1 MKQSLWIALILLSPA
16 FWSGGLA
23 GWAAGQGADPSP
35 QVPAT
40 PTAPAPAADEAG
52 SYYHYLR
59 ATDQIARGNY
69 TDAGTEFRLAVESN
83 PGDVDLL
90 VEYADFLIQTQNFSE
105 AHKQLERCLQLNPD
119 NLEAHRM
126 LAGLYAASVGE
137 GGSDQKVQELA
148 GKAVAQYE
156 EVLRLNPADPQSLFA
171 LGRLYYRLQQPDKA
185 EQFMKRFTERPDASL
200 EGFYYLTLIYA
211 GQKKYAEAL
220 ETLGNMEKLR
230 PESMQIQLLKAD
242 ILENLG
248 RIEEAE
254 KLYQRQI
261 ETAPAEPAPYQQFAR
276 MLLKNNKEDQAL
288 AVLEQARTNLAAD
301 EDILSMLGQV
311 YRDRRNFDKAI
322 QAFKDAI
329 TLAPTQLD
337 SRYQLGLTYAQMGDA
352 LNAIPIFQ
360 SLLRD
365 TEKTSPT
372 SPSDPAMRR
381 LFVLNLGFLYMDARK
396 FSNAMGVF
404 QGFMQEFPNDPEPVV
419 YVQQAEIFR
428 NLDQDERA
436 LVVVEE
442 GLKRSPDSQRL
453 INERG
458 LILVGLSRSEE
469 AVRELEAKL
478 GPDGSDDVN
487 VYQGLA
493 AVHAEAKQWDAALR
507 VVEDAIRKFDKN
519 NVLIFQK
526 ASILEKSGRYAEADA
541 VFQRLLEM
549 DPDNATAMNYQGYML
564 IDYDLDVARGMQ
576 LVEKA
581 LQYEPKNPAFL
592 DSLGWGYFKKKD
604 YKKAL
609 DYLQQAVRGLADDPT
624 LLEHLGDVYRAL
636 GKTHEARDYY
646 EKALPLTREP
656 AERTR
661 VSEKIKKLK
670 PKLQM

>member
-1 MKQSLWIALILLSPA
+1 MKHSLWITLVLLSPA
-16 FWSGGLA
+16 FWSGGPA
-23 GWAAGQGADPSP
+23 GWASGQGAEPIP
-35 QVPAT
+35 QAASSAAA
-40 PTAPAPAADEAG
+40 APVADKAD

-59 ATDQIARGNY
+59 ASDLIARGSY
-69 TDAGTEFRLAVESN
+69 TDAGAEFRLAIEAN
-83 PGDVDLL
+83 PGDADLL
-90 VEYADFLIQTQNFSE
+90 VEYADFLIQTQNLAE
-105 AHKQLERCLQLNPD
+105 AHKQLERCLQLAPD

-137 GGSDQKVQELA
+137 GGTDPKVQELA
-148 GKAVAQYE
+148 QKAVTQYE
-156 EVLRLNPADPQSLFA
+156 EVLRLDPSDAQSLFA
-171 LGRLYYRLQQPDKA
+171 LGRLYYRLQQPEKA
-185 EQFMKRFTERPDASL
+185 EQYMKRFATRSDGSL
-200 EGFYYLTLIYA
+200 EGSYYLTLIYA

-230 PESMQIQLLKAD
+230 PESLQIQLLKAD

-248 RIEEAE
+248 RVAEAE
-254 KLYQRQI
+254 KIYQRQI
-261 ETAPAEPAPYQQFAR
+261 ETSPAEPAPYQQYAR
-276 MLLKNNKEDQAL
+276 VLLKDKQEDRAL

-311 YRDRRNFDKAI
+311 YRDRQNFDKAI

-365 TEKTSPT
+365 TEPSASSPGF
-372 SPSDPAMRR
+372 DPGMRR
-381 LFVLNLGFLYMDARK
+381 LFVLNLGFLYMDTRK

-404 QGFMQEFPNDPEPVV
+404 QGFLKEFPNDPEPAV
-419 YVQQAEIFR
+419 YIQMAEIFR
-428 NLDQDERA
+428 NLDQNERA
-436 LVVVEE
+436 LAAVEE
-442 GLKRSPDSQRL
+442 GLKRLPDNQRL

-458 LILVGLSRSEE
+458 LILVGLGRSEE
-469 AVRELEAKL
+469 AVREQEAKV

-487 VYQGLA
+487 AYLGLA
-493 AVHAEAKQWDAALR
+493 GVFAEAKRWDEALR
-507 VVEDAIRKFDKN
+507 VVDEAIQKFDKN
-519 NVLIFQK
+519 TVLIFQK
-526 ASILEKSGRYAEADA
+526 ASILEKSGRYADADA
-541 VFQRLLEM
+541 VFKGLLDS
-549 DPDNATAMNYQGYML
+549 DPENATAMNYQGYML
-564 IDYDLDVARGMQ
+564 IDYDLDVNRGMQ

-609 DYLQQAVRGLADDPT
+609 EYLQQAVRGLADDPT
-624 LLEHLGDVYRAL
+624 LLEHLGDVHRAL

-656 AERTR
+656 AERNR
-661 VSEKIKKLK
+661 LSEKIKKLK

>member
-1 MKQSLWIALILLSPA
+1 MKETFWIALLLVGPA
-16 FWSGGLA
+16 FWSGGPA
-23 GWAAGQGADPSP
+23 GWAAGQGADQSP
-35 QVPAT
+35 QLPA
-40 PTAPAPAADEAG
+40 PAAAPAPAADKAG

-59 ATDQIARGNY
+59 AADLVARGSY
-69 TDAGTEFRLAVESN
+69 TDAGGEFRLAIEAS
-83 PGDVDLL
+83 PGDADLL
-90 VEYADFLIQTQNFSE
+90 VEYADFLIQTQNLAE
-105 AHKQLERCLQLNPD
+105 AHTQLERCLQINPD
-119 NLEAHRM
+119 NIEAHRM
-126 LAGLYAASVGE
+126 LAGIYAASVGE
-137 GGSDQKVQELA
+137 GGPDQKVQELA
-148 GKAVAQYE
+148 SKAVTQYE
-156 EVLRLNPADPQSLFA
+156 EVLRLDPSDAQSLFA

-185 EQFMKRFTERPDASL
+185 EQYMKRFTARSDGSL

-230 PESMQIQLLKAD
+230 PESMQIQLLKAN
-242 ILENLG
+242 ILESLG
-248 RIEEAE
+248 RVEDAE
-254 KLYQRQI
+254 KIYQRQI
-261 ETAPAEPAPYQQFAR
+261 ETSPAEPGPYQQFAQ
-276 MLLKNNKEDQAL
+276 MLLKNKKEDQAL
-288 AVLEQARTNLAAD
+288 TVLEQARTNLAAD

-311 YRDRRNFDKAI
+311 YRDRQDFDKAI

-365 TEKTSPT
+365 TEQSASSPGF
-372 SPSDPAMRR
+372 DPAMRR
-381 LFVLNLGFLYMDARK
+381 LFILNLGFLYMDTRK

-404 QGFMQEFPNDPEPVV
+404 QGFQKEFPKDPEPMVF
-419 YVQQAEIFR
+419 VQQAEIFR

-436 LVVVEE
+436 LAVVEE
-442 GLKRSPDSQRL
+442 GLKQLPDNQRL

-458 LILVGLSRSEE
+458 LILVGLGRSEE

-487 VYQGLA
+487 AYLGLSAVY
-493 AVHAEAKQWDAALR
+493 AEAKQWDPAIR
-507 VVEDAIRKFDKN
+507 VVDQGLNKFDKN
-519 NVLIFQK
+519 IVLTFQK
-526 ASILEKSGRYAEADA
+526 ASTLEKSGRYSDADA
-541 VFQRLLEM
+541 VFKGLLEL
-549 DPDNATAMNYQGYML
+549 DPENATAMNYQGYML
-564 IDYDLDVARGMQ
+564 IDYGLDVNRGMQ

-581 LQYEPKNPAFL
+581 LHYEPKNPAFL

-609 DYLQQAVRGLADDPT
+609 EYLQQAVRGLADDPT
-624 LLEHLGDVYRAL
+624 LLEHLGDVQQAL

-646 EKALPLTREP
+646 EKALTLTRDP
-656 AERTR
+656 AERNR